1 MKQNKRGILVLT
13 SMILAIGLMFGSQ
26 AVRAADGDLNSTGG
40 ILLKD
45 TNSNGKIDE
54 VHITVDYAVAS
65 ASAIDHATD
74 EATTIG
80 KFIVTDSTSSN
91 AVTISSISFVSG
103 DGIIAIFKLVLD
115 ETDTDL
121 SANTSGTALN
131 VVYNATDSDL
141 KITNGTTSVS
151 VASITSDVEEKDG
164 AHPIILTAKD
174 QNGTS
179 LDGATNISLDANIII
194 TFSEQMDIT
203 TISAND
209 EWSIS
214 PNPGNWSMPSW
225 DVSEKFV
232 TFEKVGNFASGT
244 VETVTLI
251 APLAVGGVNNA
262 DKALQNTPDDSVVS
276 NPFTFTTTGGTVDE
290 KCDDEDEDECDD
302 EDEDDDD
309 DEDNECDDEDEDN
322 ITPPDGAVAGPTTP
336 NCHSGV
342 TLYRMPGS
350 HKVYVIKNKKKH
362 WIKTAKEFEKKG
374 YDWKKIQEISAELLE
389 KYPDAE
395 PLVSDLLRA
404 IGSNKVYKIKDGKK
418 HWIRTAEEFSAA
430 GYNWDQIKEV
440 SPEVLVA
447 YQDAVSSDLLRAVGD
462 HKVYKIKDGKKHW
475 IRTAEEFSAAG
486 YNWEDVR
493 EVIAETL
500 KSYPDLD
507 SEAVSIKIVDALVLR
522 VRSDSSTAGAVLD
535 TVKKSEVYKFI
546 EKKNGWYKI
555 KTKSGKSGWVSGSY
569 VEEQ

>member
-1 MKQNKRGILVLT
+1 MKQNKRGILMLT

-80 KFIVTDSTSSN
+80 KFTVTDSTSSN

-103 DGIIAIFKLVLD
+103 DGTIAIFKLALD

-121 SANTSGTALN
+121 STNTSGTALN
-131 VVYNATDSDL
+131 VVYDATDSDL
-141 KITNGTTSVS
+141 KIIDGITSVS

-164 AHPIILTAKD
+164 ARPIILTAKD

-179 LDGATNISLDANIII
+179 LNGTTNIPLDANIII
-194 TFSEQMDIT
+194 TFSEKMDIA

-214 PNPGNWSMPSW
+214 PNPGSWSMPSW

-244 VETVTLI
+244 VETVILI
-251 APLAVGGVNNA
+251 APLAVGGVTNA
-262 DKALQNTPDDSVVS
+262 DKVLQNTPDDSVVS

-302 EDEDDDD
+302 D

-322 ITPPDGAVAGPTTP
+322 ITPPDGAVAGPATP

-362 WIKTAKEFEKKG
+362 WIKTAKEFEKNG

-440 SPEVLVA
+440 SPEALSA
-447 YQDAVSSDLLRAVGD
+447 YQDAVSSGLLRAVGD
-462 HKVYKIKDGKKHW
+462 HKVYKI
-475 IRTAEEFSAAG
+475 EEIGRAH
-486 YNWEDVR
+486 V
-493 EVIAETL
+493 
-500 KSYPDLD
+500 
-507 SEAVSIKIVDALVLR
+507 
-522 VRSDSSTAGAVLD
+522 
-535 TVKKSEVYKFI
+535 
-546 EKKNGWYKI
+546 
-555 KTKSGKSGWVSGSY
+555 
-569 VEEQ
+569 